1 MQAAADLPWLAARG
15 DSYDNALAGMISRLY
30 KTELTPSIMD
40 EPRGLCDSDPDM
52 DALYAT
58 ASVQLT
64 RT

>member
-40 EPRGLCDSDPDM
+40 EPRGL
-52 DALYAT
+52 
-58 ASVQLT
+58 
-64 RT
+64 